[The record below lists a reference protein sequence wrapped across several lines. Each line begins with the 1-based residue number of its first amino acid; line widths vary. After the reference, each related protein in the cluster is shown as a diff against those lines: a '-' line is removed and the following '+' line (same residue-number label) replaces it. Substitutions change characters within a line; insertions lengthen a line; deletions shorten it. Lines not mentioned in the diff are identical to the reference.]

1 MCDTVARVYGAHLTR
16 VNRPAPSLRTAPIT
30 LLVACLVICWT
41 QQAQADDFYDY
52 IASHC
57 LIDTLARTPYAI
69 GWETW
74 IKEERRSRKFVPEH
88 SPMPIR
94 RAYGIPQAGSEKAR
108 ERAQMLRE
116 KWQAEPR
123 SHVVDCR
130 VDFEPGD
137 PKNPKATRTWYT
149 AYLPEALIRDPRSV
163 RSLLMLVPGGNGG
176 RTRYFLT
183 PIPRKTIYNKMSGGL
198 ETKRHTDDWLA
209 ANPGATAPIIVAT
222 NGPALLHT
230 NGPIQF
236 FTKDMPEHVA
246 STYLKRP
253 ASEIAL
259 GVEGISSG
267 SRELMHAFRA
277 HPAAFNTLG
286 LTCMH
291 CRRNKGIDPD
301 KHLGTDAER
310 WAWLETVGQRARD
323 GRLHIRFSVGNRDN
337 QWGCNKEFHDLF
349 VEAGALAKGEP
360 RYENCKEGKEV
371 GKDWCDTHWDGFYLV
386 EGAAHHYGLLLDSWE
401 PQLKWH
407 LERLDK
413 VVRTVY
419 TE

>member
-1 MCDTVARVYGAHLTR
+1 LK
-16 VNRPAPSLRTAPIT
+16 PALFSIAIAV
-30 LLVACLVICWT
+30 LVLCWT
-41 QQAQADDFYDY
+41 QPAAADDFYDY
-52 IASHC
+52 VASHC
-57 LIDTLARTPYAI
+57 LIDALARSPYAI

-74 IKEERRSRKFVPEH
+74 IKEEKRSRKFVPEH
-88 SPMPIR
+88 SPTPIR
-94 RAYGIPQAGSEKAR
+94 RAYGIPAPGSEKAVQ
-108 ERAQMLRE
+108 RAEMLRTQ
-116 KWQAEPR
+116 WRAEPR

-149 AYLPEALIRDPRSV
+149 AYLPRALIVDPSKV
-163 RSLLMLVPGGNGG
+163 RSILLLVPGGNGG

-198 ETKRHTDDWLA
+198 QTKYFTDEWLK
-209 ANPGATAPIIVAT
+209 ANPGASAPIIAAT

-230 NGPIQF
+230 NGPVAF
-236 FTKDMPEHVA
+236 FTRDLPTHLA
-246 STYLKRP
+246 TTYLGRP
-253 ASEIAL
+253 HTEVAL

-277 HPAAFNTLG
+277 QPEAFNTLG

-291 CRRNKGIDPD
+291 CRRNDGIDPD
-301 KHLGTDAER
+301 KHLGTDVER
-310 WAWLETVGQRARD
+310 WAWLTTVGQRARD

-349 VEAGALAKGEP
+349 VQAGALAKTAP
-360 RYENCKEGKEV
+360 RYDECKEDKEV
-371 GKDWCDTHWDGFYLV
+371 GTDWCDTHWDGFYLV
-386 EGAAHHYGLLLDSWE
+386 EGAAHHYGLLIDSWR
-401 PQLKWH
+401 PQLEWH

-413 VVRTVY
+413 VVGKVY
-419 TE
+419 TQ